1 MQGGLV
7 PRPWGVFTRVSYLL
21 QQWRLLPYLAAA
33 YALDHFSKS
42 LFLDLAELQQG
53 WLGKDASARQ
63 VRARCLLRGIYVAIH
78 TRWGWTAR
86 GSLSFKQREAAG
98 VQDAALT
105 YSLAASTPS
114 GPWELAVMM

>member
-42 LFLDLAELQQG
+42 LFLDMVELQQG
-53 WLGKDASARQ
+53 RLGKDASAGQ
-63 VRARCLLRGIYVAIH
+63 VRARCLFSAAFMWLFTLAGAGR
-78 TRWGWTAR
+78 
-86 GSLSFKQREAAG
+86 LEAAFLSKQLRLL
-98 VQDAALT
+98 VSRMRL
-105 YSLAASTPS
+105 
-114 GPWELAVMM
+114 